1 MAYLEEI
8 DNVDIDDD
16 ERLVDE
22 MDDAIADGDVGFDHL
37 GHDNASRMMEIA
49 HQGVGLHVHYRKKK
63 KNCVSKEA
71 WPKIRGEQIPR
82 DPISCD
88 GSDSLLK
95 ETLTFR
101 LSEKAKV

>member
-1 MAYLEEI
+1 MAQ
-8 DNVDIDDD
+8 D
-16 ERLVDE
+16 
-22 MDDAIADGDVGFDHL
+22 
-37 GHDNASRMMEIA
+37 
-49 HQGVGLHVHYRKKK
+49 K
-63 KNCVSKEA
+63 
-71 WPKIRGEQIPR
+71 GEQIPR

>member
-1 MAYLEEI
+1 LAYLEEV

-22 MDDAIADGDVGFDHL
+22 MDDAITDGDVGFDHL

-63 KNCVSKEA
+63 KNKLNFFQK
-71 WPKIRGEQIPR
+71 WPKIRGNKYLAIR
-82 DPISCD
+82 FLATAAI
-88 GSDSLLK
+88 
-95 ETLTFR
+95 R
-101 LSEKAKV
+101 Y